1 MALRLGKL
9 RINRLWILVVSAVVL
24 GLFATWL
31 SITYLKNREKDIET
45 QLATKV
51 KGGPKISVVVPTD
64 DLPAGTILREG
75 TVAARDIATDLV
87 YKNTITADDFDA
99 ISGKPLLRAV
109 QKGRPLMREDIIDD
123 RPKDFSQIVPKGL
136 RAITVDIDELNSISQ
151 MLKPGDFIDL
161 HLIAPEPGS
170 SSTQQV
176 FLFLQHVK
184 VLATG
189 TVTTGNQVDP
199 SAMTEEERQQAQHYS
214 TITIEVTPEEA
225 AYVALA
231 QQSGRIRATL
241 REGDDNAVVD
251 YPPVTSS
258 RLVGFGKKVT
268 GKADAASAVPAKV
281 EYIVGGKGGN
291 GSAAPININVPGLS
305 IPGTTL
311 PGNTAPAGVPAS
323 LAPTI
328 NSAINQANPAYTPR

>member
-9 RINRLWILVVSAVVL
+9 RINRLWILVISALVL

-45 QLATKV
+45 QLTTKV
-51 KGGPKISVVVPTD
+51 KGGPKASVVVPTD
-64 DLPAGTILREG
+64 DLPAGTVIREG
-75 TVAARDIATDLV
+75 LVAARDIAVDLV
-87 YKNTITADDFDA
+87 YKDTITTDDFDA
-99 ISGKPLLRAV
+99 ISGKPLLRPV
-109 QKGRPLMREDIIDD
+109 QKGRPLMRADIIDD
-123 RPKDFSQIVPKGL
+123 RPKDFSQNVPKGL

-170 SSTQQV
+170 SNTQQV

-189 TVTTGNQVDP
+189 TTTNADHLNP
-199 SAMTEEERQQAQHYS
+199 ALMTDEERQQALHYS
-214 TITIEVTPEEA
+214 TITVEVTPEEA

-241 REGDDNAVVD
+241 RQPDDNVVVD
-251 YPPVTSS
+251 YPPVTST

-268 GKADAASAVPAKV
+268 PGSAAASVPAKV

-291 GSAAPININVPGLS
+291 GAAAPLNINVPGLS
-305 IPGTTL
+305 IPGITA
-311 PGNTAPAGVPAS
+311 PGNSSPAGIPANV
-323 LAPTI
+323 APTV
-328 NSAINQANPAYTPR
+328 NAAINQANPAYAPR